1 MSEGPAFA
9 VIYRWRLREGTEEAF
24 VDAWSRISERLRAER
39 GSLGS
44 RLHRGPD
51 GVWYS
56 YAQWPSAEARE
67 RAFAAG
73 AVDPDASAR
82 MREAIAEALPE
93 IVLQPVYDCMV
104 LPGERET

>member
-1 MSEGPAFA
+1 MSEGPGFA
-9 VIYRWRLREGTEEAF
+9 VIYRWRLHAGAEEAF
-24 VDAWSRISERLRAER
+24 VEAWSRISERLLAER

-44 RLHRGPD
+44 RLHRAPD

-56 YAQWPSAEARE
+56 YAQWPSADARE

-73 AVDPDASAR
+73 AVDPEASAR
-82 MREAIAEALPE
+82 MREAISQTLPE

-104 LPGERET
+104 LPEKDEA